1 VKFAHPQRE
10 VIVLVGDGSYLM
22 LNSEIATSVQMGL
35 KLIIVLLDNGG
46 FGCIERLQ
54 RSTGNAS
61 FNNLRGSAGSAEGA
75 LDLVAHARSLGALV
89 SKVQGVAELA
99 DALSA
104 AREASRTC
112 VLVIETDPAASTEA
126 GGHWWEVAV
135 PQVSQR
141 QQVRAAHERYT
152 LARQRRFDED

>member
-1 VKFAHPQRE
+1 
-10 VIVLVGDGSYLM
+10 
-22 LNSEIATSVQMGL
+22 
-35 KLIIVLLDNGG
+35 
-46 FGCIERLQ
+46 
-54 RSTGNAS
+54 
-61 FNNLRGSAGSAEGA
+61 
-75 LDLVAHARSLGALV
+75 
-89 SKVQGVAELA
+89 
-99 DALSA
+99 
-104 AREASRTC
+104 